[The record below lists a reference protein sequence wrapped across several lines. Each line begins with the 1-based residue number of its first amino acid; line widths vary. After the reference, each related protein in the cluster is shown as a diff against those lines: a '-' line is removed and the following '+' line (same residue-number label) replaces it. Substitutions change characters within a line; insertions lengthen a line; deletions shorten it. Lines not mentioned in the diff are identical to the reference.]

1 MKLKAILLVVFAAA
15 GVGASIAV
23 ADNGKGNDQGQG
35 NGCEGQHISG
45 TVAPQTFTITV
56 TKSEHNGSIAP
67 GSTVVVTIGGAGQ
80 TVRAT
85 VGECSSANGTTTSS
99 TQTVR
104 SVDLK
109 AFNTSTTTTTG
120 KDEDNDDDQGQGEHH
135 DHGGTTTTSTTTTTE
150 G

>member
-1 MKLKAILLVVFAAA
+1 MKLKLLVLAGLAAA

-23 ADNGKGNDQGQG
+23 ADNGHGNDQGDRH
-35 NGCEGQHISG
+35 GCRAQHVSG

-56 TKSEHNGSIAP
+56 TRGHGSTAP
-67 GSTVVVTIGGAGQ
+67 TSTVVVAIGGTGQ

-85 VGECSSANGTTTSS
+85 VNGCTASGTTTSS
-99 TQTVR
+99 TLTVR

-109 AFNTSTTTTTG
+109 AFPTPPTTTTR
-120 KDEDNDDDQGQGEHH
+120 KHDDGDHH
-135 DHGGTTTTSTTTTTE
+135 HGGTTTTTS